1 MIKLLQWVTR
11 IAGVLAFLLGVS
23 RLAGPGIAPLGVH
36 MAMGGLVV
44 LALAILAISALI
56 DRVRIPAAIA
66 GLLWAAATLAIGTV
80 QDWWV
85 GGGSHLTIEIIHPLL
100 GVGAIGLAEMLA
112 AALARRRAS
121 LA

>member
-11 IAGVLAFLLGVS
+11 IAGILALLLGMS
-23 RLAGPGIAPLGVH
+23 RWAGPGIGPLGLH
-36 MAMGGLVV
+36 MALGGLVV
-44 LALAILAISALI
+44 LALATLAIWALI
-56 DRVRIPAAIA
+56 DRVRIAPAIV
-66 GLLWAAATLAIGTV
+66 GLLWAAATLAVGTV

-112 AALARRRAS
+112 AALTRRRAS
-121 LA
+121 LV